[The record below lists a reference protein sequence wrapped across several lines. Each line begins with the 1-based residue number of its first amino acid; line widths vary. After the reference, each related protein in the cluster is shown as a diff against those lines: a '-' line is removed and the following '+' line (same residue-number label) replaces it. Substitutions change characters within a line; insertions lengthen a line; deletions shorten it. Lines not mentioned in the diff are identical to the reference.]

1 MKKYIYFDTHTHYDW
16 EEFDNDR
23 EALLTKLGSTT
34 LIVNIGCN
42 IQSCKESIAYSKK
55 YKNMFHSLG
64 IHPMNVEN
72 KEKLEIIENLIND
85 KTVAI
90 GETGLDLK
98 FPNLTLQKEYFL
110 KHIDLANK
118 YNLPIIIHC
127 RKMHNEVY
135 EILKENK
142 VLKKGIM
149 HCYSGDKEH
158 VKKFLGLGY
167 YFGFDGPITK
177 SNKYDEI
184 IEMIPIDKI
193 VVETDAPLMVPA
205 PLQETRSDSSM
216 LNLIIKKISE
226 IKKTDYETV
235 KKQVFINA
243 LNIYN
248 IKND

>member
-1 MKKYIYFDTHTHYDW
+1 MI
-16 EEFDNDR
+16 
-23 EALLTKLGSTT
+23 L
-34 LIVNIGCN
+34 
-42 IQSCKESIAYSKK
+42 
-55 YKNMFHSLG
+55 
-64 IHPMNVEN
+64 EN
-72 KEKLEIIENLIND
+72 
-85 KTVAI
+85 
-90 GETGLDLK
+90 DLK

-110 KHIDLANK
+110 NHINLANK

-158 VKKFLGLGY
+158 VKKFLDLGY

-205 PLQETRSDSSM
+205 PLQETRNDSSM
-216 LNLIIKKISE
+216 LNLIIKNISE

-248 IKND
+248 LKK